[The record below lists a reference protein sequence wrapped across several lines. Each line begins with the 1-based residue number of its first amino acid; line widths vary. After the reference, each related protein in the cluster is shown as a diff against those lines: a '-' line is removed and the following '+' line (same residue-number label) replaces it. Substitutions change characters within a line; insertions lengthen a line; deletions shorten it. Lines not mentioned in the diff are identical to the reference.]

1 MKKYQLASLLVSK
14 SIEPLWF
21 VSRPYL
27 LALALFIGLTS
38 SGEARAECGEVV
50 GQFVDIHGKVETQAA
65 NGDNWSN
72 ASLDTELC
80 EGSSIRVGAQSR
92 AAISLI
98 NDAVLRLDENT
109 TMRLVNIIQEEKERS
124 LLDILKGAI
133 QSFSR
138 KPKKLMVNSPYLNG
152 SIEGTEF
159 VFRVTDEQTELTV
172 FEGTVLAS
180 NEQGEASVSGGES
193 VVAQQGQAPVARI
206 LINPRDE
213 VNWGLYYPKILFS
226 KDQSENPKIFE
237 IGSLLESG
245 RVDQAR
251 QELEPLLSAGDS
263 GQAYA
268 LSSVIN
274 VALNQTA
281 QALED
286 GARAVELN
294 PSPPSFIA
302 LSYAQQS
309 NLDLEAA
316 RSTVEQANQASP
328 GNALVLA
335 RLAELNLMLGERT
348 QAVELAK
355 RAQTIDSE
363 IGNIQLVLGFSALAI
378 HDHETAGS
386 AFEAAVLL
394 DSANPLAHLGLGLS
408 KISAGNLVAGRR
420 DIEAA
425 VALDSNDAIIRAYL
439 GKSYFEEKR
448 SELGEAQF
456 DIAKSLDPNDP
467 TAFLYSSILK
477 QSENRPVEAQDDIQ
491 QSIELNDNRAVY
503 RSRLLLDQDRA
514 ARGASLARIY
524 DTLGFSNQGVDEAS
538 RSLSVDPANASAHRF
553 LSDSYRQ
560 VRRREISRV
569 SELLQAQMLQ
579 DINLNPVQ
587 PSVSAANLNIGSGA
601 GDVGLNEFTGLF
613 ESNGLRP
620 AISLQSGSNDTTATE
635 AVMSGTHN
643 NLSFSLG
650 AFDYESDGWRDNNG
664 QDQELANLFVQWAVS
679 PELNLQAEVS
689 TREST
694 EGDLAFN
701 FDPDDFDSTLTNKR
715 DLDTERF
722 GLRYSPR
729 PEIDILISHISSD
742 REVNQTLS
750 GTVLIPNPA
759 FPGCLPFCAPL
770 LPVPGDLDITAK
782 SDGTQT
788 EFQYLHNFGS
798 IRLVAGLADAD
809 VDTDNVTETTPPS
822 ILESMS
828 MSELTQERAYI
839 YSTFDLGGSVE
850 LTLGVSDEKYEAD
863 PTDESDTNSKFGLR
877 WRIDK
882 RQEVRLASFEVTKP
896 ALVNNRTLEPT
907 QVAGFNQ
914 FFDDI
919 TATKSERVALG
930 YDIRLNSRLALGVE
944 TSERDMEEPVITDVG
959 AGPETVFEDREE
971 EFHKIYAHWTPTN
984 SIAVSVEAIYDLY
997 EAESGI
1003 VTEFDNLPER
1013 VKTESLPLSIKYF
1026 ATSGWYAGIT
1036 TTFVEQEVD
1045 RDPFAS
1051 QASGDDSFRIV
1062 DLNFGYRLPRRLGAI
1077 SLAIL
1082 NATDEEFK
1090 YQDDSYREFRD
1101 EPSTGPYFPERT
1113 ATLQVN
1119 LVF

>member
-1 MKKYQLASLLVSK
+1 MRLRFETRHLLV
-14 SIEPLWF
+14 LT
-21 VSRPYL
+21 L
-27 LALALFIGLTS
+27 LFFALTL
-38 SGEARAECGEVV
+38 SGEARAECGAIV
-50 GQFVDIHGKVETQAA
+50 GQFVDIHGQVEIQIAS
-65 NGDNWSN
+65 GDAWSN

-109 TMRLVNIIQEEKERS
+109 TMRLVNIVEEEEERS
-124 LLDILKGAI
+124 LLDILRGAI

-193 VVAQQGQAPVARI
+193 VVAQQGRAPATRVI
-206 LINPRDE
+206 VNPRDE

-226 KDQSENPKIFE
+226 KDQATDPQIFE
-237 IGSLLESG
+237 IASLLESG
-245 RVDQAR
+245 RIDQAR
-251 QELEPLLSAGDS
+251 QKLEPLISAGNS
-263 GQAYA
+263 GLAYA

-281 QALED
+281 QALND

-309 NLDLEAA
+309 NLDLEVA
-316 RSTVEQANQASP
+316 RTTVEMANQASP
-328 GNALVLA
+328 DNALALA
-335 RLAELNLMLGERT
+335 RLAELSLMLGDRT
-348 QAVELAK
+348 QAVELAQQ
-355 RAQTIDSE
+355 AQAIDSE

-378 HDHETAGS
+378 HDHATAGKAFETAI
-386 AFEAAVLL
+386 AL

-408 KISAGNLVAGRR
+408 KISAGNLVEGRR

-448 SELGEAQF
+448 SDLGEAQF

-524 DTLGFSNQGVDEAS
+524 DTLGFSNQGIDEAS
-538 RSLSVDPANASAHRF
+538 RSLSADPANASAHRF

-579 DINLNPVQ
+579 EINLNPVQ
-587 PSVSAANLNIGSGA
+587 PSVSAANLNIGSGS

-613 ESNGLRP
+613 ESNGLQP
-620 AISLQSGSNDTTATE
+620 AISLQSGSNDTRATE
-635 AVMSGTHN
+635 AVLSGTHN
-643 NLSFSLG
+643 NLSFSIG

-689 TREST
+689 SLETT

-729 PEIDILISHISSD
+729 PEVDILISHISSD
-742 REVNQTLS
+742 RDVSQTLS
-750 GTVLIPNPA
+750 GIVLIPNPA
-759 FPGCLPFCAPL
+759 FPFCLPFCGPL
-770 LPVPGDLDITAK
+770 LPAPGDLDFTAD
-782 SDGTQT
+782 SDGDQT
-788 EFQYLHNFGS
+788 ELQYLHNFGAV
-798 IRLVAGLADAD
+798 RLVAGYADAD

-839 YSTFDLGGSVE
+839 YSTFDLGSNVE
-850 LTLGVSDEKYEAD
+850 LTLGVSEEEYESD

-877 WRIDK
+877 WRIDN
-882 RQEVRLASFEVTKP
+882 RQELRLASFEVTKP

-930 YDIRLNSRLALGVE
+930 YSIKLNSRLALGIE
-944 TSERDMEEPVITDVG
+944 SSERDMDEPVITDVG

-984 SIAVSVEAIYDLY
+984 SIVVSLEAIYDLY
-997 EAESGI
+997 EADSGI
-1003 VTEFDNLPER
+1003 ATEFDNLPER
-1013 VKTESLPLSIKYF
+1013 VKTESLPLSVKYF
-1026 ATSGWYAGIT
+1026 SPSGWYAGIT
-1036 TTFVEQEVD
+1036 TTFVDQEVE

-1051 QASGDDSFRIV
+1051 QASGDESFEVV
-1062 DLNFGYRLPRRLGAI
+1062 DLNVGYRFPKRRGAI
-1077 SLAIL
+1077 SLIIL
-1082 NATDEEFK
+1082 NAADEDFM

-1113 ATLQVN
+1113 ATIQAN

>member
-1 MKKYQLASLLVSK
+1 
-14 SIEPLWF
+14 
-21 VSRPYL
+21 
-27 LALALFIGLTS
+27 
-38 SGEARAECGEVV
+38 
-50 GQFVDIHGKVETQAA
+50 
-65 NGDNWSN
+65 
-72 ASLDTELC
+72 
-80 EGSSIRVGAQSR
+80 
-92 AAISLI
+92 
-98 NDAVLRLDENT
+98 
-109 TMRLVNIIQEEKERS
+109 MRLVNIVEEEEEQS
-124 LLDILKGAI
+124 LLDILKGALH
-133 QSFSR
+133 SFSR

-159 VFRVTDEQTELTV
+159 VFRVTDDQSELTV
-172 FEGTVLAS
+172 FEGTVVAS
-180 NEQGEASVSGGES
+180 NNQGESSVTGGES
-193 VVAQQGQAPVARI
+193 VVAQQGQAPTKQI
-206 LINPRDE
+206 LVNPRDE
-213 VNWGLYYPKILFS
+213 VTWGLYYPRILFS
-226 KDQSENPKIFE
+226 KDQSVDPQIIE
-237 IGSLLESG
+237 IATLLESG
-245 RVDQAR
+245 RVDQA
-251 QELEPLLSAGDS
+251 QQKLEPLLSAGDS
-263 GQAYA
+263 GLAYA

-274 VALNQTA
+274 VALNQTE
-281 QALED
+281 QALQQ
-286 GARAVELN
+286 GARAVELT
-294 PSPPSFIA
+294 PSLPSFIA

-309 NLDLEAA
+309 NLNLEAA
-316 RSTVEQANQASP
+316 RATVEQVNQASP
-328 GNALVLA
+328 DNALVLA

-348 QAVELAK
+348 HAVELAQ
-355 RAQTIDSE
+355 RAQMIDSE
-363 IGNIQLVLGFSALAI
+363 VGNIQLVLGFSALAI
-378 HDHETAGS
+378 YDHAAAGTTFGKAIS
-386 AFEAAVLL
+386 L

-408 KISAGNLVAGRR
+408 KISAGNLVEGRR

-448 SELGEAQF
+448 PDLGDEQF

-467 TAFLYSSILK
+467 TAFLYSGILK

-524 DTLGFSNQGVDEAS
+524 DTLGFGNQGINEAS
-538 RSLSVDPANASAHRF
+538 KSLSVDPANASAHRF

-587 PSVSAANLNIGSGA
+587 PSVSASNLNISSGA

-613 ESNGLRP
+613 ESNGLQP
-620 AISLQSGSNDTTATE
+620 AISLQSGSNDTKGTE
-635 AVMSGTHN
+635 AIISGTHN
-643 NLSFSLG
+643 NLSFSIG

-679 PELNLQAEVS
+679 PKLNLQAEVS
-689 TREST
+689 SQEST

-701 FDPDDFDSTLTNKR
+701 FDPDDFDETLTNKR

-722 GLRYSPR
+722 GLRYSPV
-729 PEIDILISHISSD
+729 PEVDFLISYISSERD
-742 REVNQTLS
+742 VNQTYSDL
-750 GTVLIPNPA
+750 VLIPNPA
-759 FPGCLPFCAPL
+759 FPGCLPFCGPFI
-770 LPVPGDLDITAK
+770 PVPGDLDITAK
-782 SDGTQT
+782 SDGTQK
-788 EFQYLHNFGS
+788 EFQYLHNFGAV
-798 IRLVAGLADAD
+798 RLVAGLADAE
-809 VDTDNVTETTPPS
+809 VDTDNDTVTTPPS

-828 MSELTQERAYI
+828 KSELTQERAYI
-839 YSTFDLGGSVE
+839 YSTFDLGSNIE
-850 LTLGVSDEKYEAD
+850 LTLGVSDEEYEFD
-863 PTDESDTNSKFGLR
+863 PTDETDTNSKFGLR
-877 WRIDK
+877 WRIDN
-882 RQEVRLASFEVTKP
+882 RQQVRLASFESTKL

-907 QVAGFNQ
+907 QIAGFNQ

-919 TATKSERVALG
+919 NATKSDRKALG
-930 YDIRLNSRLALGVE
+930 YDIKINSQLALGIE
-944 TSERDMEEPVITDVG
+944 ASERDMEEPVVTDVG
-959 AGPETVFEDREE
+959 AGPETVFVFEDREE

-1003 VTEFDNLPER
+1003 VTQFDNLPER
-1013 VKTESLPLSIKYF
+1013 VKTESLPLSVKYF
-1026 ATSGWYAGIT
+1026 ASSGWYAGIT
-1036 TTFVEQEVD
+1036 TTFVEQDVE

-1051 QASGDDSFRIV
+1051 QASGDDSFRII
-1062 DLNFGYRLPRRLGAI
+1062 DLSLGYRLPKRLGAI
-1077 SLAIL
+1077 SLVIL

-1113 ATLQVN
+1113 ATVQVN